1 MEKMINGKGEVRARN
16 LGGGRKMKGVGGE
29 EEWEEEREEEGW
41 EVGGGSSGRRT
52 KERSLE

>member
-41 EVGGGSSGRRT
+41 EVGGGRW
-52 KERSLE
+52 K